1 MALTMKQLGRPA
13 VATRT
18 ARRSTVRV
26 QAAADNVAE
35 AKQWIANW
43 KNKQAAQANRTSWF
57 PGSKLPDHLD
67 GTLVGDFGFD
77 PLGLGKDASRLKWY
91 QQAELQNGRWAMLG
105 AAGILVP
112 DLFHS
117 IGAGGPAAQVPWFE
131 AGKYEYFAPP
141 SALFAVMMILFAW
154 VEMRR
159 LQDIRKP
166 GSANQDPIFSSNKL
180 PDGEVG
186 YPGGIFDPL
195 GYSKGDLASLK
206 VKEIKN
212 ARLAMLGFAGF
223 VAQWQTTGKTPLQNL
238 ADHLADPWST
248 TVLSNDLAR
257 LH

>member
-1 MALTMKQLGRPA
+1 MQALARNPA
-13 VATRT
+13 MRASGPARTRSVSVKAT
-18 ARRSTVRV
+18 
-26 QAAADNVAE
+26 ADNVAS
-35 AKQWIANW
+35 ARAWIAAW
-43 KNKQAAQANRTSWF
+43 RNKQASSSSRPSWF
-57 PGSKLPDHLD
+57 PGTKFPAHLD
-67 GTLVGDFGFD
+67 GTLPGDHGFD
-77 PLGLGKDASRLKWY
+77 PLRLGVDPAKLKWY

-112 DLFHS
+112 DLFHAV
-117 IGAGGPAAQVPWFE
+117 GLGGPAAQVPWFE

-141 SALFAVMMILFAW
+141 QALFASMMFLFAF
-154 VEMRR
+154 VEFRR

-166 GSANQDPIFSSNKL
+166 GSVNQDPFFSNNKL
-180 PDGEVG
+180 PAGEVG

-195 GYSKGDLASLK
+195 GYSKGDMQTLK
-206 VKEIKN
+206 LKEIKN

-223 VAQWQTTGKTPLQNL
+223 VAQYQTTGKTPLTNL